1 MKTKVTEHIP
11 ELTRVSSKGQVV
23 IPTDVRKRLKIGEGS
38 IFAVTAKR
46 DMIVMKKL
54 DTKIK
59 ARDLETLKLIE
70 EAWEDIEKGRYKSA
84 APEKFFEEL
93 AKWKR

>member
-1 MKTKVTEHIP
+1 MKTKITGHIP

-23 IPTDVRKRLKIGEGS
+23 IPTNVRKRLKIGKGS
-38 IFAVTAKR
+38 VFAVTAKR
-46 DMIVMKKL
+46 DLIVMKKL

-59 ARDLETLKLIE
+59 ATDLETLKLIE
-70 EAWEDIEKGRYKSA
+70 EAWEDIEKRRYKSA
-84 APEKFFEEL
+84 TPEKFFEEL